1 MNAIKNQQK
10 FSILNSL
17 SVIIAIGINYYSQ
30 VYKVNGNTIGGL
42 SDKYTNLFT
51 PDGYAFSIWGIIY
64 LGLIAF
70 CGFQIYQ
77 TFKLKK
83 INEFINQT
91 GYWFALTNLANAA
104 WVFAWLYENTL
115 LSIGI
120 MLVML
125 ISLTKII
132 LNTNMERYD
141 ASKKIIAFYWWPIC
155 IYSGWITVATIAN
168 ITAYLAKIEWSGF
181 GISEIQWTIIMII
194 IATLLNALMIY
205 KRNMREF
212 ALVGVWALIAIY
224 VKQQNEYE
232 SIAYTALIGALILF
246 GYVMYHGFKNRK
258 TNPFF
263 LKQP

>member
-1 MNAIKNQQK
+1 MNAIKNQQQ

-30 VYKVNGNTIGGL
+30 VYTINGNTIGGL

-51 PDGYAFSIWGIIY
+51 PAGYAFSIWGIIY
-64 LGLIAF
+64 LGLITF
-70 CGFQIYQ
+70 CGFQMYQ

-83 INEFINQT
+83 NNEFINQT

-104 WVFAWLYENTL
+104 WVFAWLFENTL
-115 LSIGI
+115 LSVGI

-132 LNTNMERYD
+132 LNTNMECYD

-168 ITAYLAKIEWSGF
+168 ITAYLAKIEWNGF
-181 GISEIQWTIIMII
+181 GLSEIQWTIIMII
-194 IATLLNALMIY
+194 IATILNALMIY

-224 VKQQNEYE
+224 IKQQNEHE
-232 SIAYTALIGALILF
+232 TIAYTALIGALILL

-263 LKQP
+263 LK